1 MLRST
6 VVRVDH
12 LCCGMEAKLIRDM
25 LGPLEAV
32 AEVKISV
39 TDRRVNVEHTDGLA
53 PESIVDMLN
62 RKHLGASL
70 QDKSVVESVGSSF
83 NHAEIVRLT
92 VNATQIVLFAA
103 TLALPRVG
111 FPKMAYGLAWAC
123 VAMSVALFHEAYLA
137 LRRRSPNVELMMAIA
152 VVGALVQGNV
162 VEAASVGALVTL
174 MDLVKVCALEAV
186 GRRLRGSVV
195 SEPLGVEVP
204 GGGKVPLAS
213 LAAGDVYLLRVG
225 DVVPADG
232 RVVAGTAAL
241 DESRVTGEAMPQAKR
256 KGDSVLS
263 GAIVS
268 AGYLHVRAE
277 APVSGSFQARVASA
291 VEEAK
296 TTLSEMEELVGRFA
310 TWYTPTVLGL
320 AVALGLYKGFQQ
332 FLVVVVAGCPCALLG
347 AAPFVQ
353 GATLTLLA
361 GRHRLL
367 VKHAR
372 TLEALAVMQAI
383 GLDKTGTLTTGHFE
397 LLRLEPLPGAAHT
410 RQVLHRWVA
419 AVEDQDNHPLARSLV
434 ASYKGC
440 VADFVASGESLPATS
455 GYQRHGRD
463 GVSATVEGR
472 REKAAAAAGKGE
484 HAGEPPPAAA
494 ADAAQRLAAE
504 ITSEQAGSG
513 SVLYVI
519 VDGVVGGV
527 MLLDDALKPQ
537 AQPRST
543 AMRAHAL
550 TTAAAATVQQL
561 RGLGVRPILL
571 TGDRSAAAR
580 RVARAVGIGEA
591 DTHAGLL
598 PTVIACPSSTL
609 QLFTV
614 AVDLEQSMLPRAGR
628 GPLVVGFVGDGLND
642 CPALASAHVGI
653 VLQEVGTQATVD
665 AASAVLQVDID
676 QLPAAVTIARRARRL
691 VLTNLLLALSINV
704 AVIGLAATCGL
715 PLWLSVLS
723 DSGGLLVVLA
733 NSLWPLTWRVGQ
745 AAPRARHNSFG
756 LG

>member
-204 GGGKVPLAS
+204 GGGKMPLAN
-213 LAAGDVYLLRVG
+213 LAAGNLYFLPVG
-225 DVVPADG
+225 NVLPANG
-232 RVVAGTAAL
+232 RGN
-241 DESRVTGEAMPQAKR
+241 
-256 KGDSVLS
+256 SVLS

-277 APVSGSFQARVASA
+277 APVSGSFQGRVASA

-296 TTLSEMEELVGRFA
+296 TTLSEMEELVGRFP

-332 FLVVVVAGCPCALLG
+332 FLVL
-347 AAPFVQ
+347 
-353 GATLTLLA
+353 
-361 GRHRLL
+361 
-367 VKHAR
+367 
-372 TLEALAVMQAI
+372 AI

-484 HAGEPPPAAA
+484 HAGEPLPAAA

-513 SVLYVI
+513 SVLYVV